1 MEISVKG
8 LTKIYNGIKVLDN
21 LSFDIPKNSVTGFL
35 GVNGAGKT
43 TTFKLL
49 TGIIEKDGGTITIAG
64 NNINA
69 KYLAKELRYLQD
81 VPEFYNYMT
90 SYEYLKF
97 ICELNNIT
105 NYNEEIKETLK
116 LVGLED
122 SINKK
127 IGRFSRGMKQRI
139 GIASSIISK
148 PKILL
153 LDEPISALD
162 PVGRQEIFD
171 LINKLKGKMTIMF
184 STHILDDIERV
195 CDRIILI
202 NKGKKIIDGEISD
215 IKSKYLQD
223 VLLIN
228 FANKIDMNL
237 FLSTIKDKYI
247 IQKENLTIKIKTNN
261 LIEAEKDIFKIL
273 NKEKI
278 YINSLSIVTPSLEEI
293 FISEVNK

>member
-69 KYLAKELRYLQD
+69 KNLAKELRYLQD

-223 VLLIN
+223 VLLIS
-228 FANKIDMNL
+228 FINKIDMNL

-273 NKEKI
+273 NKEKM

>member
-69 KYLAKELRYLQD
+69 KNLAKELRYLED

-223 VLLIN
+223 VLLIS
-228 FANKIDMNL
+228 FINKIDMNL

-273 NKEKI
+273 NKEKM

>member
-69 KYLAKELRYLQD
+69 KNLAKELRYLQD